1 MCQEKSALIS
11 FFLFII
17 FLLTFAHCSYM
28 LLTMETK
35 TVKTYMKRLHRK
47 YKTYDGVAD
56 ALGISRRYVVYLIK
70 GERIP
75 SDHLRKLIK
84 VMLHE

>member
-35 TVKTYMKRLHRK
+35 TVKTYMRGAASAAAWDAARAEARGAQNTRLTELVEAAMR
-47 YKTYDGVAD
+47 GV
-56 ALGISRRYVVYLIK
+56 
-70 GERIP
+70 
-75 SDHLRKLIK
+75 
-84 VMLHE
+84 